1 MEHIKS
7 APVPL
12 RRKFYM
18 TGLLGVLCLLIGIA
32 VYFFSKD
39 KTMLLL
45 SGVVCALSMVRAY
58 SILRAII
65 GKQYEVVEGTCVGIM
80 PKPLRKYRKIRIMD
94 DDGNESAVLL
104 SKQSRVKIGYRYRF
118 FFKRTQQISLGSE
131 YLDTAMSSDH
141 FLGYEE
147 LGEPANSAALSDE

>member
-1 MEHIKS
+1 MEHLKS
-7 APVPL
+7 APAPL

-18 TGLLGVLCLLIGIA
+18 TGLLGLLCLLIGIA

-39 KTMLLL
+39 STMLLL
-45 SGVVCALSMVRAY
+45 SGVVCVLSMLRAY
-58 SILRAII
+58 SILRTIT
-65 GKQYEVVEGTCVGIM
+65 GKQYETVEGTCVGIM

-94 DDGNESAVLL
+94 DEGNESAVLL
-104 SKQSRVKIGYRYRF
+104 NKQSKVKIGYRYRF
-118 FFKRTQQISLGSE
+118 FFQKTQRFSLGSE

-147 LGEPANSAALSDE
+147 LGELNNSAE

>member
-1 MEHIKS
+1 MEHLKS
-7 APVPL
+7 APAPL

-18 TGLLGVLCLLIGIA
+18 TGLLGLLCLLIGIA

-39 KTMLLL
+39 STMLLL
-45 SGVVCALSMVRAY
+45 SSVVCILSMLRAC
-58 SILRAII
+58 SILHTIT
-65 GKQYEVVEGTCVGIM
+65 GKQYETVEGTCVGIM

-94 DDGNESAVLL
+94 DEGNESAVLL
-104 SKQSRVKIGYRYRF
+104 NKQSKVKIGYRYRF
-118 FFKRTQQISLGSE
+118 FFQKTQRFSLGSE

-147 LGEPANSAALSDE
+147 LGELNNPAEQSNK